1 MNFINLFIH
10 PVKYFTQI
18 KEKEKTSLII
28 PIVILVTIGI
38 ISGFRAGNV
47 LSGMELPADQAAGL
61 QALAIGAGIFSG
73 IIGLGIA
80 VVVKA
85 GIFHFILKKMK
96 GTGTFKSGVY
106 VVGIGYFPKIFQGII
121 NLLFPQTIDP
131 ITVSQFDWVTLLAG
145 VFSIFNIW
153 QLIITIIGLSVVYG
167 VSYRK
172 TAIPVIG
179 LEVISAGITFAIT
192 WFTANAITG
201 LPTTT
206 VK

>member
-10 PVKYFTQI
+10 PVKFFREI
-18 KEKEKTSLII
+18 KEKEKISLIV
-28 PIVILVTIGI
+28 PIVILLIIGI
-38 ISGFRAGNV
+38 VGGIRAGNAV
-47 LSGMELPADQAAGL
+47 PGLGVPEDQLAGI
-61 QALAIGAGIFSG
+61 QALAVGVGIFSG

-80 VVVKA
+80 LVLKA

-96 GTGTFKSGVY
+96 GIATFKLGVY

-121 NLLFPQTIDP
+121 NLLFPQPIDLA
-131 ITVSQFDWVTLLAG
+131 TVSQFDWVTVLAG
-145 VFSIFNIW
+145 IFSIFNIW
-153 QLIITIIGLSVVYG
+153 QLFITIIGLSVVYG

-179 LEVISAGITFAIT
+179 LEVVSAGIGLAIT
-192 WFTANAITG
+192 WFSASAMTG
-201 LPTTT
+201 LPTAT

>member
-18 KEKEKTSLII
+18 KEKEKISLII
-28 PIVILVTIGI
+28 PIVILVIIGI
-38 ISGFRAGNV
+38 ISGFRAGNA
-47 LSGMELPADQAAGL
+47 LSGMGLPADQVAGI
-61 QALAIGAGIFSG
+61 QALAIGAGVFSG
-73 IIGLGIA
+73 IIGLGIT

-96 GTGTFKSGVY
+96 GTGTFKLGVY
-106 VVGIGYFPKIFQGII
+106 VVGISYFPKIFQGII
-121 NLLFPQTIDP
+121 NLLFQKPVDP
-131 ITVSQFDWVTLLAG
+131 TVVYQFDWVTLLAG
-145 VFSIFNIW
+145 IFSIFNIW
-153 QLIITIIGLSVVYG
+153 QLFITIIGLSVVYG

-172 TAIPVIG
+172 TAMPVIG
-179 LEVISAGITFAIT
+179 LEIVSAGITFAIS
-192 WFTANAITG
+192 WFTASAMTG